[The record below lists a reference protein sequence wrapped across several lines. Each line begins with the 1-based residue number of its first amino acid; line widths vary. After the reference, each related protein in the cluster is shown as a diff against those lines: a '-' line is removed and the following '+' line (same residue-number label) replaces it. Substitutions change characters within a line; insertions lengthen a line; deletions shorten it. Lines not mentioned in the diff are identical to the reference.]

1 MYGVAA
7 RRLNV
12 KTSHTTLRGQKSTL
26 KDMLGL
32 WAAER
37 LRRLWLTIALIRN
50 RRQLRL
56 EHFLSIMS
64 LLQIP

>member
-1 MYGVAA
+1 VYGVAA

-26 KDMLGL
+26 KDTLGL

-37 LRRLWLTIALIRN
+37 LRRLWLTIAVKAS
-50 RRQLRL
+50 
-56 EHFLSIMS
+56 EVATT
-64 LLQIP
+64 